1 MYFHGQDLT
10 GKRIRQGCGLK
21 EKRSLEI
28 EPGLVPRGILPE
40 WLAQEWVETQSQPT
54 RRRAGCNLACCEA
67 GRQPGLVSSPLQG
80 QPQHKHTQL
89 WSLYLHCSAQL
100 TSPLRWSLH
109 ISVCV
114 SHTHTHTHIHS
125 HTRTYSHTT
134 CLQTRMLKGATSAL
148 LNGSIPEWHLTSCY
162 IVTYLIYKVF
172 HYVEA
177 LYFRWFCAKLES

>member
-28 EPGLVPRGILPE
+28 EPGLLPRGILPE

-114 SHTHTHTHIHS
+114 SHTHTHTHTLTHANILTHHLFTNTNAKRRDKCTLKRFHS
-125 HTRTYSHTT
+125 WVTFNKLLYCNVSHIQGFPLCRGTIFQMIL
-134 CLQTRMLKGATSAL
+134 C
-148 LNGSIPEWHLTSCY
+148 
-162 IVTYLIYKVF
+162 
-172 HYVEA
+172 
-177 LYFRWFCAKLES
+177 